1 MTAHRT
7 RPNPYEGSQARRA
20 AKAGRP
26 GGSLISVFVWSMP
39 RISIR
44 RDVSAC
50 INDADYWDGEKETAK
65 VRALPSE

>member
-1 MTAHRT
+1 MRGVKRGE
-7 RPNPYEGSQARRA
+7 RPRLAVLE
-20 AKAGRP
+20 
-26 GGSLISVFVWSMP
+26 GSLISVFVWSMP